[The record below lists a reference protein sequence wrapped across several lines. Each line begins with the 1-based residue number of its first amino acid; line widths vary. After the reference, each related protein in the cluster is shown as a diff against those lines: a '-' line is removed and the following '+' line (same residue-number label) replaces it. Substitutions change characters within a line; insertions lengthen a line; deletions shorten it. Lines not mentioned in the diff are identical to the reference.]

1 MVSYQINDCD
11 LYVIKILVDDQIV
24 IDLIK
29 AAIQD
34 CEDKKNSFIVQGF
47 PRTKVQALALQKMG
61 IISDKFILLKV
72 KPSASLA
79 RIKNNLIGI
88 NQSLY
93 GPDLEDL
100 ANQCLQ
106 EYEINMKGVKQAFG

>member
-1 MVSYQINDCD
+1 LEQRKEESSSWDHQVASDKKMPYSCLSTSDGLSSQLVTFLEGRFKKRPRTERESKSASRSTIMVSYQINDCD

-47 PRTKVQALALQKMG
+47 PRTKVQALAL
-61 IISDKFILLKV
+61 
-72 KPSASLA
+72 
-79 RIKNNLIGI
+79 
-88 NQSLY
+88 
-93 GPDLEDL
+93 
-100 ANQCLQ
+100 
-106 EYEINMKGVKQAFG
+106 

>member
-34 CEDKKNSFIVQGF
+34 CEDKKKSFIVQGF
-47 PRTKVQALALQKMG
+47 PRTKVQALAL
-61 IISDKFILLKV
+61 
-72 KPSASLA
+72 
-79 RIKNNLIGI
+79 
-88 NQSLY
+88 
-93 GPDLEDL
+93 
-100 ANQCLQ
+100 
-106 EYEINMKGVKQAFG
+106 